1 MNTACYE
8 ECQRTDENGIHRCHL
23 HICRVCPSVSECVQL
38 SVLTVQLHVTRQL
51 LLLHRRE

>member
-1 MNTACYE
+1 MKNVSAQMKTAYIAVIFTFA
-8 ECQRTDENGIHRCHL
+8 ECV
-23 HICRVCPSVSECVQL
+23 RVCPSVSECVQL